1 MEKIRKILQSRKTI
15 LKKEEKGL
23 SDLVNALILM
33 PLMIILIF
41 TVLNVGNYLYT
52 LSIVTNETAL
62 GARLVGLYGG
72 EDSTIAQGN
81 LDDMGNGHN
90 TISEYVESRLYD
102 TGAGICKV
110 GIVSGTCEP
119 PQVECDKTNIDVRP
133 GTVVSCTV
141 TYEYVSF
148 LDGIDLGLST
158 ILERPQ
164 TIKQSSVAEVSFN

>member
-1 MEKIRKILQSRKTI
+1 MNKINKLLKTQKQILNKQ
-15 LKKEEKGL
+15 EKGL

-72 EDSTIAQGN
+72 EDSTIAQGK
-81 LDDMGNGHN
+81 LDEMGGGHA
-90 TISEYVESRLYD
+90 TISDYIESRIYD
-102 TGAGICKV
+102 SSADICRI
-110 GIVSGTCEP
+110 GIVSGTCEAP
-119 PQVECDKTNIDVRP
+119 DVTCDRTDVTIRP
-133 GTVVSCTV
+133 GSVVGCEV
-141 TYEYVSF
+141 RFQYVSF

-158 ILERPQ
+158 VLEREQ
-164 TIKQSSVAEVSFN
+164 IITQSSVAEVSFN